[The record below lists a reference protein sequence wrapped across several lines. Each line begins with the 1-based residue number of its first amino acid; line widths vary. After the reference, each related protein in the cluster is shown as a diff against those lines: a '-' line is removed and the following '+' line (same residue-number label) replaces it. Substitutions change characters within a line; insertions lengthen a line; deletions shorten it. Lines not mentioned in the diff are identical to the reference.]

1 MPQHEVTLSYPQGR
15 EGRYLWISNHV
26 VGAWIPIAFYF
37 LRPVLIRA
45 DSHWVGQCHAGS
57 HVERSSC
64 IFGTKDV
71 RHVIFVPSF
80 TLFITSSDVL
90 GQVPMVLYFQPCSSS
105 YRLLSRLFLLNTF
118 MIMTCTNSSTFRI
131 DMSSTTTRG
140 TPTIQRIFQATM
152 AISSLP
158 VSHSLRCFLVSYLYF
173 RY

>member
-1 MPQHEVTLSYPQGR
+1 MHSVFFRL
-15 EGRYLWISNHV
+15 
-26 VGAWIPIAFYF
+26 
-37 LRPVLIRA
+37 VLIRA

-57 HVERSSC
+57 HDERSSR
-64 IFGTKDV
+64 IFDTKDV
-71 RHVIFVPSF
+71 RHMSYSSHRLPS
-80 TLFITSSDVL
+80 LLLYRMSLDKSLWCSTSSSVCLPTDYSA
-90 GQVPMVLYFQPCSSS
+90 GFF
-105 YRLLSRLFLLNTF
+105 LFMLLNPF
-118 MIMTCTNSSTFRI
+118 MVMSCTNSSTFPI